1 MEIAP
6 IHNSPALGI
15 ELDKYRAIVVGD
27 LHLGLAAEL
36 SDKGI
41 EIPARFPEAK
51 KRILDLIDEHEADKL
66 FFLGDIKHNIPI
78 TSREEWEQLP
88 DFFSEL
94 SEEAKIEIIP
104 GNHDGD
110 IKGLIPKNVKLHGA
124 KGTTIGNGQIGLIHG
139 HAWPK
144 KEVLK
149 SDTIIMGHNHPTIE
163 LEDDLGG
170 KAKEP
175 SWIRTKLIP
184 ENLPEELE
192 EAIDEEPPQV
202 MIIPAFSKLVGGGAI
217 NQELPE
223 DLLGPLFEA
232 EAIDLDNAEAHLLDG
247 TFLGN
252 LKNIRG

>member
-15 ELDKYRAIVVGD
+15 ETDSGRAIAVSD
-27 LHLGLAAEL
+27 LHLGLASEL

-51 KRILDLIDEHEADKL
+51 NRLLDLIQKHDADKL
-66 FFLGDIKHNIPI
+66 YFLGDIKHNIPI

-88 DFFSEL
+88 GFFSEL
-94 SEEAKIEIIP
+94 SQEAEIEIIP

-110 IKGLIPKNVKLHGA
+110 IEGLIPKNVKLHSA
-124 KGTTIGNGQIGLIHG
+124 KGKTIAKGKIGLIHG
-139 HAWPK
+139 HAWPQ
-144 KEVLK
+144 KELLK
-149 SDTIIMGHNHPTIE
+149 SNTIIMGHNHPTIE
-163 LEDDLGG
+163 LKDDLGG

-175 SWIRTKLIP
+175 AWIRTKLVP
-184 ENLPEELE
+184 EKLPDELE
-192 EAIDEEPPQV
+192 ESVSENPPKV

-217 NQELPE
+217 NRELPE
-223 DLLGPLFEA
+223 DLLGPFFA
-232 EAIDLDNAEAHLLDG
+232 AGAIDLDNAEAHLLDG

-252 LKNIRG
+252 LKNIRS